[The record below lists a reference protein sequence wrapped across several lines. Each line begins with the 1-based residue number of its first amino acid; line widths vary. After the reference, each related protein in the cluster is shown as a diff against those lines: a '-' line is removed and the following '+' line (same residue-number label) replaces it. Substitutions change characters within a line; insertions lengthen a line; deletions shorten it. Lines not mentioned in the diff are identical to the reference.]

1 MRAVTWHGRHDI
13 RVDTV
18 PDPKIV
24 NPHDII
30 IKTTATAICG
40 SDLHLYDGQMP
51 TMVSGDIMGHEFMGE
66 VVEVGPDVH
75 NLKVGDRVV
84 NPFTIAC
91 GQCGH
96 CKSSFYAAC
105 ENSNPSD
112 KAPMMEA
119 LYGYVG
125 SGLYGYTHMMGG
137 YAGGQADYVRIPFGN
152 VGPIKIPQGL
162 DDEQVLFLSDI
173 FPTAYQAA
181 ENCNI
186 QDGDT
191 IAIWGMGP
199 VGQLCV
205 KSCFLLGASRVIAID
220 HHPKRLEKAKAA
232 GADVINYTEVKTNQA
247 LTEMTGGRGPDH
259 CIDCVGLESHG
270 WSADNVMDFVK
281 TTLKISFDRPHVLRE
296 AIVACRPGGTLSV
309 PGVYGGM
316 LDKVPFGA
324 AFGKG
329 LTFKMGQTN
338 MHKYLAPLLERIQKG
353 EIDPSFII
361 SHRLSLEDAPTGYK
375 NFHDNQN
382 DWNKVVLRP
391 N

>member
-1 MRAVTWHGRHDI
+1 MRAATWHGRHDI

-51 TMVSGDIMGHEFMGE
+51 TMVAGDIMGHEFMGE
-66 VVEVGPDVH
+66 VVEVGPEVH

-96 CKSSFYAAC
+96 CKDSFYAAC

-119 LYGYVG
+119 LYGYAG
-125 SGLYGYTHMMGG
+125 SGLFGYTHMMGG
-137 YAGGQADYVRIPFGN
+137 YAGGQAEYVRIPFGN

-186 QDGDT
+186 RPGDT
-191 IAIWGMGP
+191 VAIWGMGP
-199 VGQLCV
+199 VGQLCREELP
-205 KSCFLLGASRVIAID
+205 SCSAPPASSPSTITRS
-220 HHPKRLEKAKAA
+220 RLELAKAA
-232 GADVINYTEVKTNQA
+232 GADVLN
-247 LTEMTGGRGPDH
+247 
-259 CIDCVGLESHG
+259 
-270 WSADNVMDFVK
+270 
-281 TTLKISFDRPHVLRE
+281 FDRGEDQR
-296 AIVACRPGGTLSV
+296 
-309 PGVYGGM
+309 
-316 LDKVPFGA
+316 GA
-324 AFGKG
+324 
-329 LTFKMGQTN
+329 
-338 MHKYLAPLLERIQKG
+338 
-353 EIDPSFII
+353 
-361 SHRLSLEDAPTGYK
+361 
-375 NFHDNQN
+375 
-382 DWNKVVLRP
+382 
-391 N
+391 

>member
-1 MRAVTWHGRHDI
+1 
-13 RVDTV
+13 
-18 PDPKIV
+18 
-24 NPHDII
+24 
-30 IKTTATAICG
+30 
-40 SDLHLYDGQMP
+40 
-51 TMVSGDIMGHEFMGE
+51 MGHEFMGE
-66 VVEVGPDVH
+66 VVEVGPEVH

-96 CKSSFYAAC
+96 CKDSFYAAC

-137 YAGGQADYVRIPFGN
+137 YAGGQAEYVRIPFGN

-186 QDGDT
+186 RHGDT

-220 HHPKRLEKAKAA
+220 HHANRLEKA
-232 GADVINYTEVKTNQA
+232 QA
-247 LTEMTGGRGPDH
+247 PPGP
-259 CIDCVGLESHG
+259 
-270 WSADNVMDFVK
+270 
-281 TTLKISFDRPHVLRE
+281 T
-296 AIVACRPGGTLSV
+296 
-309 PGVYGGM
+309 
-316 LDKVPFGA
+316 
-324 AFGKG
+324 
-329 LTFKMGQTN
+329 
-338 MHKYLAPLLERIQKG
+338 
-353 EIDPSFII
+353 
-361 SHRLSLEDAPTGYK
+361 
-375 NFHDNQN
+375 
-382 DWNKVVLRP
+382 
-391 N
+391 